1 MPTFT
6 VNSPTQITISV
17 PNGIASGVIAV
28 SNATGTATTTGSL
41 ATNEQ
46 PQTTVGTAN
55 QTICSGDAVSIVVGN
70 ATNLAGT
77 TYSWTRTGN
86 ISGGTVGT
94 SGSSN
99 ISGTLISTS
108 TINEVA
114 TFTVSSTGPS
124 PSFCVGTTAVATV
137 TVKASPG
144 VVNVTPAGTSS
155 ICAGNTQQLVANYT
169 AATGTSV
176 TNSGAITVAIPDG
189 NLAGVNTQLVVSDIP
204 TGAIITG
211 IDVQF
216 DITHGYNSDLVINL
230 KAPNG
235 KVLNLVNQLGATPN
249 TGDFFGTDF
258 YHTVISS
265 ASATPLPTFQ
275 NVDSATGTWA
285 PDAVGGVGPSGFTST
300 NGISFSDLYS
310 VANGNWKLALR
321 DIGTPDAGSLKN
333 WKITINYT
341 LAPTFSWLKVG
352 GGYAGLYTDAGFT
365 PYTGGSQH
373 NH

>member
-108 TINEVA
+108 TVNEVA
-114 TFTVSSTGPS
+114 TFTVNSTGPS

-155 ICAGNTQQLVANYT
+155 ICAGNTQDRRAHV
-169 AATGTSV
+169 
-176 TNSGAITVAIPDG
+176 
-189 NLAGVNTQLVVSDIP
+189 
-204 TGAIITG
+204 
-211 IDVQF
+211 
-216 DITHGYNSDLVINL
+216 
-230 KAPNG
+230 
-235 KVLNLVNQLGATPN
+235 
-249 TGDFFGTDF
+249 
-258 YHTVISS
+258 
-265 ASATPLPTFQ
+265 
-275 NVDSATGTWA
+275 
-285 PDAVGGVGPSGFTST
+285 
-300 NGISFSDLYS
+300 
-310 VANGNWKLALR
+310 
-321 DIGTPDAGSLKN
+321 
-333 WKITINYT
+333 
-341 LAPTFSWLKVG
+341 
-352 GGYAGLYTDAGFT
+352 
-365 PYTGGSQH
+365 
-373 NH
+373 